1 MVSLC
6 GRGFE
11 SHQLHP
17 RKTKEDEK
25 SCSSLNYRTFAFVM
39 GRIKMNISEISLLEN
54 MLDFGFLQFQVQ
66 EVSAN
71 FIGIQYITL
80 VQLP

>member
-1 MVSLC
+1 
-6 GRGFE
+6 
-11 SHQLHP
+11 
-17 RKTKEDEK
+17 
-25 SCSSLNYRTFAFVM
+25 
-39 GRIKMNISEISLLEN
+39 MNISEISLLEN